1 MVEVDK
7 RGGEERAM
15 GFFGQWGRFMMAG
28 ARAHAQW
35 EIGVSRTILGDKRR
49 ILLLILFTLP
59 AIVGS
64 IAFADQVGERLPEF
78 LGGKSA
84 YSPAFYSTGI
94 FVASILIGI
103 IAGLIT
109 GCIGAGGGF
118 VIAPA
123 LMSAGIKGILAVGT
137 DLFHIFAKAIMGS
150 VIHRKLGNVSVPLAV
165 VFLIGAII
173 GATLGGLIN
182 RVLYEINPILSD
194 AFITTIYAL
203 MLGFLGIYALLDF
216 LRARRSMKKERDF
229 HGVGKDVHG
238 GKDEGADMGGLPRKI
253 QAVKL
258 PPLIKFDYDFTP
270 GGRSISWLFLVLSGA
285 LVGLTAG
292 IMGVGGGFLTFPI
305 FVYVL
310 GVSSMTTVGT
320 DIFQII
326 FTAGYAAITQ
336 YAIYGFIFYTLAMG
350 MLLGSLIG
358 IQVGAMSTLV
368 VKGITIRGFYA
379 MAVLAGFVNRIFA
392 LPGKLGDMEV
402 LPISKGTGAFL
413 ENIGIVAF
421 FIVVGGFGVWVIGTF
436 VRNLRVLKGEEA

>member
-1 MVEVDK
+1 
-7 RGGEERAM
+7 M
-15 GFFGQWGRFMMAG
+15 GFFNEWGKFMMAG
-28 ARAHAQW
+28 ARAHARW
-35 EIGVSRTILGDKRR
+35 ELEVSRVIFRDKRR
-49 ILLLILFTLP
+49 MVLLGLLTLP
-59 AIVGS
+59 AILGG
-64 IAFADQVGERLPEF
+64 IAFADQVGQALPHF
-78 LGGKSA
+78 LGGKEA

-94 FVASILIGI
+94 FVASIVIGL

-118 VIAPA
+118 VITPA

-150 VIHRKLGNVSVPLAV
+150 VIHKKLGNVSVALAA
-165 VFLIGAII
+165 VFVIGSII

-182 RVLYEINPILSD
+182 RVLYEINPVLSD

-203 MLGFLGIYALLDF
+203 MLGFLGIYALVDYLKA
-216 LRARRSMKKERDF
+216 RASMKKEMDF
-229 HGVGKDVHG
+229 HGAGQGAHG
-238 GKDEGADMGGLPRKI
+238 AKVEGADMGGLPKKL

-258 PPLIKFDYDFTP
+258 PPLIKFDQDFTP
-270 GGRSISWLFLVLSGA
+270 GGRSISWVFLVLSGS

-326 FTAGYAAITQ
+326 FTAGYGAVTQ

-350 MLLGSLIG
+350 MLLGSLLG
-358 IQVGAMSTLV
+358 IQIGAMSTLV

-392 LPGKLGDMEV
+392 LPAKLGAMEV
-402 LPISKGTGAFL
+402 LPIPKPTGAL
-413 ENIGIVAF
+413 IENIGGVIF
-421 FIVVGGFGVWVIGTF
+421 FVVVGVFGVWVIGTF
-436 VRNLRVLKGEEA
+436 LRNIKVLKGEEAQR

>member
-1 MVEVDK
+1 MNLLRK
-7 RGGEERAM
+7 WGQFMIM
-15 GFFGQWGRFMMAG
+15 GAE
-28 ARAHAQW
+28 AHAMW
-35 EIGVSRTILGDKRR
+35 EREISNNILGSRR
-49 ILLLILFTLP
+49 RLAVLGLLILPVIL
-59 AIVGS
+59 GG
-64 IAFADQVGERLPEF
+64 IAFADQLGTVLPDV
-78 LGGKSA
+78 LGGKKA
-84 YSPAFYSTGI
+84 YSPAFYSSFI
-94 FVASILIGI
+94 FIVSIVIGM

-150 VIHRKLGNVSVPLAV
+150 TIHRKLGNVSVPLAV
-165 VFLIGAII
+165 VFLLGAVV

-182 RVLYEINPILSD
+182 RLLYEINPVLSD

-203 MLGFLGIYALLDF
+203 MLGFLGSYAMLDF
-216 LRARRSMKKERDF
+216 LKARRIKVTKEF
-229 HGVGKDVHG
+229 HGVGG
-238 GKDEGADMGGLPRKI
+238 ESSTGRRDEGAEMGTLPQRI
-253 QAVKL
+253 QAMRV
-258 PPLIKFDYDFTP
+258 PPMITFDHAFTP
-270 GGRSISWLFLVLSGA
+270 GGRSISWVFLVLSGA
-285 LVGLTAG
+285 LVGLAAG

-326 FTAGYAAITQ
+326 FTAGYAAISQ
-336 YAIYGFIFYTLAMG
+336 YAVYGFVFYTLAMG

-358 IQVGAMSTLV
+358 IQIGAMVTKV

-392 LPGKLGDMEV
+392 LPAKLREMEV
-402 LPISKGTGAFL
+402 LGISKQTAGAL
-413 ENIGIVAF
+413 EAFGVYAF
-421 FIVVGGFGVWVIGTF
+421 FLVLGGFAVWVIFTF
-436 VRNLRVLKGEEA
+436 LKNIPLLKGEVMPFDTSAGEEVGS

>member
-1 MVEVDK
+1 ML
-7 RGGEERAM
+7 
-15 GFFGQWGRFMMAG
+15 AG

-35 EIGVSRTILGDKRR
+35 EIEVSGTILRDKKR
-49 ILLLILFTLP
+49 ILLLILFILP
-59 AIVGS
+59 AILGS
-64 IAFADQVGERLPEF
+64 IAFADQIGDKLPQF
-78 LGGKSA
+78 LGGKEA

-94 FVASILIGI
+94 FIASIVIGM

-118 VIAPA
+118 VITPA

-165 VFLIGAII
+165 VFVIGSII

-182 RVLYEINPILSD
+182 RALYEINPVLSD
-194 AFITTIYAL
+194 AFISVIYAV
-203 MLGFLGIYALLDF
+203 MLGFLGLYALTDF
-216 LRARRSMKKERDF
+216 LKARRSMKKERDF
-229 HGVGKDVHG
+229 HGVGQGEHEAKE
-238 GKDEGADMGGLPRKI
+238 EGAEMGGLPQKI
-253 QAVKL
+253 QSVKV
-258 PPLIKFDYDFTP
+258 PPLVKFDYAFTP
-270 GGRSISWLFLVLSGA
+270 GGRSISWIFLVLSGA

-305 FVYVL
+305 FVYIL

-326 FTAGYAAITQ
+326 FTAGYGAITQ

-358 IQVGAMSTLV
+358 IQVGAMSTLA

-379 MAVLAGFVNRIFA
+379 TAVLAGFVNRLFA
-392 LPGKLGDMEV
+392 LPGKLGAMEI
-402 LPISKGTGAFL
+402 LPISKQTGAL
-413 ENIGIVAF
+413 IENIGGVVF
-421 FIVVGGFGVWVIGTF
+421 FIVVGVFGVWVIATF
-436 VRNLRVLKGEEA
+436 LRNIKMMKGEEA